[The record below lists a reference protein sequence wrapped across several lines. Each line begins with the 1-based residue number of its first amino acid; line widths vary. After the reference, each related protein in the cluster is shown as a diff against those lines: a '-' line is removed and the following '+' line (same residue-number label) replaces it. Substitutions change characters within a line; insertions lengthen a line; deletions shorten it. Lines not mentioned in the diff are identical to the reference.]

1 MTKKHLQFCI
11 YYMQTG
17 DQQVAYKMAYPRAA
31 VKSLKASAS
40 RLMARPDVAEWVN
53 GTEERVHNRMMRQFH
68 NEHYDEFKEKLLTI
82 NEKRTVL
89 TKIIKGETKRV
100 RYVKVKYGVQKVE
113 EDLSADTV
121 LRAIDLDTR
130 LENFYNYLTRS
141 DTWRKTQNIYVNT
154 PTLQQQV
161 NILISKAGEN
171 AENVDTVE
179 SIQINSP
186 TKSPRNLSR
195 RGREGDRGTLAQDT
209 PESELVE
216 EPTPSPEQAL
226 SPAGGG
232 VTLVTGVGH
241 SRRTDNT
248 SPPSGD
254 LGVYSQSTLACT
266 PTAGRGPDTHEPLN
280 VSPRNLSRHG
290 REGDRGTF
298 TQDTPESELV
308 EEPTPSPEQALSPA
322 ACLPR
327 PFRGPDDFG
336 SGGDPARLSRAIRD
350 AGTGVGHSRRTDTT
364 EGLNMSPLKGDRG
377 TFAPKKTPRYLSA
390 KSTGLSQKK
399 NTNRL
404 TTVNNL
410 KRHQDDNNSA

>member
-17 DQQVAYKMAYPRAA
+17 DQQVAYKMTYPRAA

-68 NEHYDEFKEKLLTI
+68 SEHYDEFKEKLLTI

-161 NILISKAGEN
+161 NILINQTSEKEETKVVQADIETSPPGRGVGEPCAQAGW
-171 AENVDTVE
+171 VH
-179 SIQINSP
+179 
-186 TKSPRNLSR
+186 SR
-195 RGREGDRGTLAQDT
+195 GKIAQDT

-216 EPTPSPEQAL
+216 EPTPSPEQ
-226 SPAGGG
+226 
-232 VTLVTGVGH
+232 T
-241 SRRTDNT
+241 
-248 SPPSGD
+248 
-254 LGVYSQSTLACT
+254 
-266 PTAGRGPDTHEPLN
+266 
-280 VSPRNLSRHG
+280 
-290 REGDRGTF
+290 
-298 TQDTPESELV
+298 
-308 EEPTPSPEQALSPA
+308 LSPA
-322 ACLPR
+322 AACPA
-327 PFRGPDDFG
+327 GFG
-336 SGGDPARLSRAIRD
+336 SSLSQPKVGRGDPARLSRAIRD
-350 AGTGVGHSRRTDTT
+350 AGTGVGHSRGTIAQDTP
-364 EGLNMSPLKGDRG
+364 EGQDDLRASSCAK
-377 TFAPKKTPRYLSA
+377 KKTPRYLSA

-410 KRHQDDNNSA
+410 KRHHEDNNNSTQGNCST